1 MLYLAPE
8 KKQRQMKP
16 RTIDWPERFNSLSRQ
31 SQSYALKKY
40 YNYGISAP
48 EAPINQV
55 PMVAV
60 DFETTGMDPEQH
72 GIVSIAAIP
81 MTTERIF
88 FSQAKSWVV
97 KPRRTLTDQS
107 VVIHGITH
115 SDIEQAPDLESI
127 IDELLEL
134 VAGKVWV
141 VHYHGIERPFLQ
153 DAFKERLNESI
164 QFPLIDTMEI
174 EARFY
179 RKPLSLWQKL
189 RGKKPE
195 SIRLADSRDRYNLP
209 FYPPHNATTDAL
221 ACAELFQA
229 QIAKHFE
236 PTTPL
241 DKIWL
246 P

>member
-1 MLYLAPE
+1 MFYLAPE
-8 KKQRQMKP
+8 KKQRKP
-16 RTIDWPERFNSLSRQ
+16 ETIDWPKRFESLSRQ
-31 SQSYALKKY
+31 SQSPALKKY
-40 YNYGISAP
+40 YNYGISSS
-48 EAPINQV
+48 ETPINEV

-60 DFETTGMDPEQH
+60 DFETTGLDPEQH

-81 MTTERIF
+81 MTAERIF

-97 KPRRTLTDQS
+97 NPRRTLTDQS

-115 SDIEQAPDLESI
+115 TDIEQAPDLESI
-127 IDELLEL
+127 IDELLEI

-153 DAFKERLNESI
+153 GAFKERLNESI

-189 RGKKPE
+189 RGKTPE
-195 SIRLADSRDRYNLP
+195 SIRLADSRARYNLP
-209 FYPPHNATTDAL
+209 FYPPHNAMTDAL
-221 ACAELFQA
+221 ACAELLQA
-229 QIAKHFE
+229 QIAYHYDQ
-236 PTTPL
+236 TTAL
-241 DKIWL
+241 KEIWF